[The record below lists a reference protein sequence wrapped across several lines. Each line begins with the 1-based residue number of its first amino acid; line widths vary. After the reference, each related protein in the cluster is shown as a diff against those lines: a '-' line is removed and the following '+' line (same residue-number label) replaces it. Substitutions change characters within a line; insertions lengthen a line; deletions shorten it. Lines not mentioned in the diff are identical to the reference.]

1 MTVKTAADFDNVIAT
16 PGPLTTIYQEGFD
29 SCCRAYPLI
38 ENGTGLWR
46 NLMRGTNGVFAQTA
60 VQGIARAV
68 IGVPATDQIVELRVR
83 PTTFEATGSSQDR
96 WAGVMARYVDDANYY
111 YLVLRSS
118 NTLSLRKL
126 TNGAITEIGNVPLP
140 VNLGTW
146 YGLRLEV
153 IGDRLR
159 AYVNGVQKIEA
170 IDRTHASGA
179 AGPVTWRTAADF
191 DDFKVYQP

>member
-1 MTVKTAADFDNVIAT
+1 
-16 PGPLTTIYQEGFD
+16 LTTIYQEGFD

-68 IGVPATDQIVELRVR
+68 IGVPANDQVVELRVR
-83 PTTFEATGSSQDR
+83 PTTFESTGSTQDR
-96 WAGVMARYVDDANYY
+96 WAGVMARYVDETNYY

-126 TNGAITEIGNVPLP
+126 TNGAITELGTVQLP

-146 YGLRLEV
+146 YGLRLEA
-153 IGDRLR
+153 IGNRLR
-159 AYVNGVQKIEA
+159 AYVNGDLKIEA
-170 IDRTHASGA
+170 SDRTHERGA

-191 DDFKVYQP
+191 DAFKVYQP